1 MLKAHSDTICTI
13 ILGVLLAIIGYFLK
27 ETCISIKGL
36 ERDVIAIREKMLVIE
51 STRITRSDIKE
62 MIAEYH
68 ATHPCIMGAIQKETK
83 L

>member
-68 ATHPCIMGAIQKETK
+68 STHPCIRGAIQKGNQ